1 MATFNDNFSKQASIY
16 AQYRPSYPH
25 ELYDYLSELTP
36 THELAWDCGT
46 GNGQSAIHLADF
58 YDSVYASDPSEAQIT
73 NAFAHDRVTYKVE
86 KAEESTLKDQSV
98 DLVAIAQAIHW
109 FDYDKFY
116 AEVKR
121 VLKKGGIIATWAYG
135 IPSINKELDVLIKH
149 FHQKIVGPYWP
160 IETRSI
166 DQEYTTIPFPFREI
180 EPPEF
185 YIRKKFKMED
195 LLGHLLSWSATQRF
209 IEQVGHNPIDQLRL
223 EVEKIWGNPQL
234 VKDAVWKIY
243 LRVGKIPA

>member
-58 YDSVYASDPSEAQIT
+58 YDLVYASDPSEAQIT
-73 NAFAHDRVTYKVE
+73 NAFAHDRVTYKIE

-98 DLVAIAQAIHW
+98 DLVTIAQAIHW

-116 AEVKR
+116 NEVKR
-121 VLKKGGIIATWAYG
+121 VLKKGGIIAAWAYG

-149 FHQKIVGPYWP
+149 FHQKTVGPYWP

-185 YIRKKFKMED
+185 YIRKRFKLED

-209 IEQVGHNPIDQLRL
+209 MEQVGQNPIDQLRS
-223 EVEKIWGNPQL
+223 EVEKIWGNPQMA
-234 VKDAVWKIY
+234 KDAVWKIY

>member
-109 FDYDKFY
+109 FDFDKFY

-149 FHQKIVGPYWP
+149 FHQKTVGPYWP

-185 YIRKKFKMED
+185 YIRKRFKMED

>member
-73 NAFAHDRVTYKVE
+73 NAFAHDRVTYKIE

-149 FHQKIVGPYWP
+149 FHQKTVGPYWP

-185 YIRKKFKMED
+185 YIRKRFKMED

>member
-36 THELAWDCGT
+36 AHELAWDCGT

-58 YDSVYASDPSEAQIT
+58 YESVYASDPSEAQIN
-73 NAFAHDRVTYKVE
+73 NAFAHDRVTYKIE
-86 KAEESTLKDQSV
+86 KAEESTLKDHSV

-116 AEVKR
+116 EEVKR

-149 FHQKIVGPYWP
+149 FHQKTVGPYWP

-185 YIRKKFKMED
+185 YIRKRFKMED

-209 IEQVGHNPIDQLRL
+209 IEQVGQNPIDQLRP

>member
-149 FHQKIVGPYWP
+149 FHQKTVGPYWP

-185 YIRKKFKMED
+185 YIRKRFKMED

-209 IEQVGHNPIDQLRL
+209 IEQVGQNPIDQLRP

>member
-149 FHQKIVGPYWP
+149 FHQKTVGPYWP

-185 YIRKKFKMED
+185 YIRKRFKMED